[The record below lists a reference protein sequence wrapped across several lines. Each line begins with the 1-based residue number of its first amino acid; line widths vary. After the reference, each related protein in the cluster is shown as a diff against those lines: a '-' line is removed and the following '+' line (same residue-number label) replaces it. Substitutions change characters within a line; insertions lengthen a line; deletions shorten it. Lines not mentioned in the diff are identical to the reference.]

1 MHAVRD
7 VGDVAMAVLLEEV
20 IPHIRGDFAVQ
31 SGDRVANAG
40 VVHGEDG
47 HVEHGPPGLFLVAE
61 TPQLLSWD
69 AEALRP
75 GGGELF
81 EHLRGEGIVAGG
93 NRCMGREYR
102 VSGYFLA
109 GLVEVSSSGD
119 HLPNSFED
127 AESGVALVHVINGWF
142 VTGGPQC
149 PHATDAQNKLLSY
162 AGAVIST
169 VESGGQ
175 CAILGSIFW
184 DVRVQQQDAGPADL
198 NAPDLQG
205 ETASRQLHLDG
216 DLSTIRSECE
226 ANRTVLGIQGF
237 IDLFLHT
244 AGGKALAEIALSVED
259 THADERDSQVRRAL
273 YVVSG

>member
-1 MHAVRD
+1 
-7 VGDVAMAVLLEEV
+7 
-20 IPHIRGDFAVQ
+20 
-31 SGDRVANAG
+31 
-40 VVHGEDG
+40 
-47 HVEHGPPGLFLVAE
+47 
-61 TPQLLSWD
+61 
-69 AEALRP
+69 
-75 GGGELF
+75 
-81 EHLRGEGIVAGG
+81 
-93 NRCMGREYR
+93 MGREYH
-102 VSGYFLA
+102 VSGYLLA
-109 GLVEVSSSGD
+109 GLVEAGSSGD

-127 AESGVALVHVINGWF
+127 AESGVAFVHVVDGWF
-142 VTGGPQC
+142 VTGGSQC
-149 PHATDAQNKLLSY
+149 PHATDAQNKLLGY
-162 AGAVIST
+162 AGAVVST
-169 VESGGQ
+169 VEPGGQ